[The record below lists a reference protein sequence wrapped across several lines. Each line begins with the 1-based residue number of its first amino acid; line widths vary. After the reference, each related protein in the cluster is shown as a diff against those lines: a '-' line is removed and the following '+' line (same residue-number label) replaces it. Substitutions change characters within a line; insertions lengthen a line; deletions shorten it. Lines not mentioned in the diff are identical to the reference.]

1 MSHFLDLNNEVINMT
16 RDIGIYKERLIR
28 IQHALIDLINF
39 LDHGMIRFDGKN
51 MEKYNPDDSYQGKLL
66 YVSI

>member
-1 MSHFLDLNNEVINMT
+1 MSHFFLDLNNEVINMT

-39 LDHGMIRFDGKN
+39 LDPGMIRFDGK
-51 MEKYNPDDSYQGKLL
+51 KYGK
-66 YVSI
+66 I